1 MKICKHQRYCKRN
14 HEYIP
19 CPQKGC
25 IWGHCET
32 CDIWYNPLF
41 DCSKLP

>member
-1 MKICKHQRYCKRN
+1 MKLCKHQRYCKKN
-14 HEYIP
+14 HEYVP

-25 IWGHCET
+25 IWGRCET

-41 DCSKLP
+41 DCSKL